1 MIDADPPQ
9 AVLPGLEESA
19 GPLHRLFFALVP
31 PEPVREKIAATA
43 SSLRENG
50 SLEARWVKPAR
61 YHVTLAFLGDH
72 PSLRPSLLEAARAA
86 VGKVRVAPFTWSPD
100 QVASFTGRRPPCVLR
115 GAQTSQAMQT
125 LWEQL
130 RRELSLVRLG
140 GRIERSFTPHVTLA
154 YGQRDLP
161 APITVTPIAWSIDR
175 VILLHSEVGGSGD
188 YETLGSWRLPG

>member
-1 MIDADPPQ
+1 MIHADQPQ
-9 AVLPGLEESA
+9 AALPGLEEPA

-31 PEPVREKIAATA
+31 PESVREQIAAVA
-43 SSLRENG
+43 HALREG
-50 SLEARWVKPAR
+50 GAIEARWVKPAR

-115 GAQTSQAMQT
+115 STHASQALQT

-154 YGQRDLP
+154 YGLRDPP
-161 APITVTPIAWSIDR
+161 APIAVAPIAWPVDR
-175 VILLHSEVGGSGD
+175 VVLLHSEVGSSD

>member
-1 MIDADPPQ
+1 MIDAERPQ
-9 AVLPGLEESA
+9 AALPGLEEPA

-31 PEPVREKIAATA
+31 PEAVREQMAAVA
-43 SSLRENG
+43 HALREG
-50 SLEARWVKPAR
+50 GAIEARWVKPAR

-72 PSLRPSLLEAARAA
+72 ASLRPSLLEAARAA
-86 VGKVRVAPFTWSPD
+86 VGKVRVAPFIWSPD

-115 GAQTSQAMQT
+115 STHASQALQT

-140 GRIERSFTPHVTLA
+140 GRIERSFAPHVTLA
-154 YGQRDLP
+154 YGLRDLP
-161 APITVTPIAWSIDR
+161 APIAVAPIAWPVDR
-175 VILLHSEVGGSGD
+175 VVLLHSEVGSSN

>member
-1 MIDADPPQ
+1 MSDADQPQ
-9 AVLPGLEESA
+9 AGLPGLEEPA

-31 PEPVREKIAATA
+31 PEPVREQIAATA
-43 SSLRENG
+43 SALRESG
-50 SLEARWVKPAR
+50 SIEARWVKPAR
-61 YHVTLAFLGDH
+61 YHLTLAFLGDH
-72 PSLRPSLLEAARAA
+72 PTLRPSLLEAARAA
-86 VGKVRVAPFTWSPD
+86 IGKVRVAPFTWLPD

-115 GAQTSQAMQT
+115 STQASPALQT

-140 GRIERSFTPHVTLA
+140 GQIERSFTPHVTLA

-161 APITVTPIAWSIDR
+161 APIEVAPIAWPVDR
-175 VILLHSEVGGSGD
+175 VLLLHSEVGASD

>member
-1 MIDADPPQ
+1 MIDTDQPQ
-9 AVLPGLEESA
+9 AGLPGLEEPA

-31 PEPVREKIAATA
+31 PESVREQIAATA
-43 SSLRENG
+43 SVLRENG
-50 SLEARWVKPAR
+50 SVEARWVKPAR
-61 YHVTLAFLGDH
+61 YHVTLAFLGDY

-86 VGKVRVAPFTWSPD
+86 VGKVRVAPFTWLPD

-115 GAQTSQAMQT
+115 STQASPALQT

-161 APITVTPIAWSIDR
+161 APIEVAPIAWPVDR
-175 VILLHSEVGGSGD
+175 VILLHSEVGSSD

>member
-1 MIDADPPQ
+1 MSDAYQPQ
-9 AVLPGLEESA
+9 AGLPGLEEPA

-31 PEPVREKIAATA
+31 PEPVREQIAAMA
-43 SSLRENG
+43 SALRESG
-50 SLEARWVKPAR
+50 SIEARWVKPAR

-72 PSLRPSLLEAARAA
+72 PTLRPSLLEAARAA
-86 VGKVRVAPFTWSPD
+86 IGKVRVAPFTWLPD
-100 QVASFTGRRPPCVLR
+100 QVASFMGRRPPCVLR
-115 GAQTSQAMQT
+115 STQASPALQA

-140 GRIERSFTPHVTLA
+140 GQVERSFTPHVTLA

-161 APITVTPIAWSIDR
+161 APIEVAPIAWPVDR
-175 VILLHSEVGGSGD
+175 VLLLHSEVGSSD

>member
-1 MIDADPPQ
+1 MSDADQPQ
-9 AVLPGLEESA
+9 AGLPGLEEPA

-31 PEPVREKIAATA
+31 PESVREQIAATA

-50 SLEARWVKPAR
+50 SIEARWVKPAR

-72 PSLRPSLLEAARAA
+72 PTLRPSLLEAARAA
-86 VGKVRVAPFTWSPD
+86 IGKVRVAPFTWLPD

-115 GAQTSQAMQT
+115 STQVSPALQT

-140 GRIERSFTPHVTLA
+140 GQIERSFTPHVTLA

-161 APITVTPIAWSIDR
+161 APIEVAPIAWPVDR
-175 VILLHSEVGGSGD
+175 VILLHSEVGTSD